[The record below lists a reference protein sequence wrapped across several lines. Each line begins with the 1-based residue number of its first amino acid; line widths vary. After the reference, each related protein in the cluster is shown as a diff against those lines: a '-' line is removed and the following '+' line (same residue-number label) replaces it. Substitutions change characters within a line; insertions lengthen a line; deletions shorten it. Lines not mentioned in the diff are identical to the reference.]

1 VTAHQW
7 IAYSIDQPPE
17 NSKLISYGSI
27 PVFKK
32 EKILKERTAE
42 QSLLS
47 IDVAKQ
53 IGEFTKLRKIM
64 SLRLV

>member
-27 PVFKK
+27 PVFNK

-42 QSLLS
+42 
-47 IDVAKQ
+47 
-53 IGEFTKLRKIM
+53 
-64 SLRLV
+64 